1 MPNWCTN
8 NISIKGDID
17 NMKPMVD
24 KLKTINKKGLLK
36 TFFPPPDELE
46 NSTYPTRDLPK
57 EKSEELIKKYG
68 FNNWYDWSHYNYGT
82 KWSDSETEISKD
94 SDTELSGYFDTPWC
108 SPENGIRYLSRRFN
122 DTTFEVDYFEGGMD
136 FMGSYKYH
144 NGFLVHD
151 IEISNMVDEVREH
164 FNLPE
169 DSDDEY
175 YESDEW
181 FDSQWD
187 MQIETLENIKNKI
200 KSKGKT
206 S

>member
-36 TFFPPPDELE
+36 TFFPLPDELE